1 MKLSCLKT
9 VIFAALGFS
18 LLMAPFTLESGPG
31 GKVYAMGKRSSRHEK
46 FHKPVKPTA
55 YSKYKVISPDQAS
68 PEQSPAPVS
77 VPEPATALLLGC
89 GLVSLAALRKK
100 SKR

>member
-1 MKLSCLKT
+1 MKLSGLKT

-18 LLMAPFTLESGPG
+18 LLITPFTLESGPG

-46 FHKPVKPTA
+46 FQKPARPTI
-55 YSKYKVISPDQAS
+55 YSDYKVTFPDQAGS
-68 PEQSPAPVS
+68 EQPPAPVP
-77 VPEPATALLLGC
+77 VPEPTTALLLGC

-100 SKR
+100 FKK